1 MSISQ
6 YVKEFSEY
14 HLWLPGT
21 IQHHS
26 GYDISLPG
34 TIQHFSGYYVI
45 LPSTKQ
51 QHTSCDLCH
60 HRVRYISIG
69 VRFNSILVAIWS
81 YRVRHNSVTVTIQHN
96 RVRHNGIPDTLRQY
110 TGKFYTIHLM
120 VRYNNIF
127 VQYSPQYSTDLKF
140 MRTNKVLYWIYQ
152 VQENLQ
158 SFTKASSLMLLIHK
172 ERGKRLKW
180 SLNWFS
186 ITLLSARLMYFI
198 RF

>member
-1 MSISQ
+1 MYDIR
-6 YVKEFSEY
+6 VFWIP
-14 HLWLPGT
+14 LWLPGT

-34 TIQHFSGYYVI
+34 TIQHLSGYYVI

-51 QHTSCDLCH
+51 QHTSYDLYRY
-60 HRVRYISIG
+60 RVRYISIG
-69 VRFNSILVAIWS
+69 VRYNSILVTIWG
-81 YRVRHNSVTVTIQHN
+81 YRVRHNSVTVTIQHH
-96 RVRHNGIPDTLRQY
+96 RVPHNGIPGTLRQY
-110 TGKFYTIHLM
+110 TGKFDTIHLM
-120 VRYNNIF
+120 VRYNNTF

-152 VQENLQ
+152 VQESLQ
-158 SFTKASSLMLLIHK
+158 SFTKTSSLLIHK
-172 ERGKRLKW
+172 ERGKRLQW

-186 ITLLSARLMYFI
+186 IALLSARLMYFI